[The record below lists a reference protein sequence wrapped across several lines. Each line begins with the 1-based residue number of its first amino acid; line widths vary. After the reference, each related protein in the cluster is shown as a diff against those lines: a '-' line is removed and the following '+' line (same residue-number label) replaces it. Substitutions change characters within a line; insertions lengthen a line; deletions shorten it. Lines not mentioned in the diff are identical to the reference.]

1 MKENITLKVDGMF
14 CSHCESRIEKKL
26 LDLEGISYVKA
37 SFVKEEVSIIFDNN
51 IVSQKEIEKNILELD
66 YRIVN
71 DKKEINIQI
80 ICILIIVLAFY
91 MIFKHLG
98 LLNIFNL
105 FPTVETTMSYGML
118 FLVGLLTSVHCI
130 AMCGGINLSQSIT
143 SYNTI
148 HSNIYYN
155 LGRVISYT
163 IIGGIVGALG
173 STITLNGRFKGIVA
187 IIAGIL
193 MIIMAINM
201 LGIFPVLRIFNVK
214 IPKKISVFLNK
225 SKKGK
230 SSFYIGLVNG
240 LMPCGPL
247 QSMQL
252 YALSTGSFIG
262 GATSM
267 FLFSLGTVPLM
278 FGFGTIASQL
288 NKKFTKRMLTV
299 SSVLIFVLG
308 FGMLNNGLSLSGIS
322 FNNYASYENIAEV
335 NGDYQTIE
343 TEVDFGS
350 YEAITVKKDILVKW
364 TINVPK
370 GKLNGCNNEM
380 IIPAYDLDI
389 KLKEGQNIIEFIPTE
404 TGTIPY
410 SCWMGMIKS
419 SINVID

>member
-14 CSHCESRIEKKL
+14 CSHCESKIENKL
-26 LDLEGISYVKA
+26 LSLKGISYVKA
-37 SFVKEEVSIIFDNN
+37 SFVKEEVNLIFDND
-51 IVSQKEIEKNILELD
+51 IVSQKEIEKNILDLD
-66 YRIVN
+66 YRVVK

-80 ICILIIVLAFY
+80 ICILIIVLALY

-98 LLNIFNL
+98 LLNVFNF

-148 HSNIYYN
+148 QSNFYYN

-163 IIGGIVGALG
+163 AIGGIVGVFG
-173 STITLNGRFKGIVA
+173 STITLNGRFKGTVA

-201 LGIFPVLRIFNVK
+201 LGVFPVLRIFNVR
-214 IPKKISVFLNK
+214 IPKKISVFLNR

-252 YALSTGSFIG
+252 YALSTGSFLG

-299 SSVLIFVLG
+299 SSVIIFILG
-308 FGMLNNGLSLSGIS
+308 FGMLNNGLSLSGVS
-322 FNNYASYENIAEV
+322 LNMSNTYENVAEV

-343 TEVDFGS
+343 TEIDYGS

-364 TINVPK
+364 IINVPK

-380 IIPAYDLDI
+380 IISAYGLDI

-404 TGTIPY
+404 TGTVPY